1 MQESALPCMPDVV
14 KQESYVLDVV
24 KECRQGM
31 LSQFKRSICDRQDVW
46 VEVMLCVCVWVSSLP
61 MLRHD

>member
-1 MQESALPCMPDVV
+1 
-14 KQESYVLDVV
+14 VLDVV